1 MERPDVHHASPD
13 TAADLIEDASAY
25 QVGDDPTRSVFSYF
39 EEIFHA
45 LHRHLGC
52 RVMDDVID
60 HRSEHFCAASL
71 VAPVNAHSLV
81 GRKRSTTSTLFTIA
95 RTYTNAGVVS
105 LDAPPL
111 CLHIVFRGMFRLW
124 PCRNDPSNELHGDSR
139 AASGHDLRFDFEFK
153 ESRS

>member
-1 MERPDVHHASPD
+1 MTFKFRGFCALSTERPDVHHASPD

-71 VAPVNAHSLV
+71 VAPINAHSLV
-81 GRKRSTTSTLFTIA
+81 GRKRSTTSTLFMIA

-105 LDAPPL
+105 LDAPRTDL
-111 CLHIVFRGMFRLW
+111 
-124 PCRNDPSNELHGDSR
+124 PSIR
-139 AASGHDLRFDFEFK
+139 HDRC
-153 ESRS
+153 SH

>member
-25 QVGDDPTRSVFSYF
+25 QVGDDPTRSVFRYF

-95 RTYTNAGVVS
+95 RTYTNATWCLSMHREQTCRQDVTIG
-105 LDAPPL
+105 APTEAEQ
-111 CLHIVFRGMFRLW
+111 R
-124 PCRNDPSNELHGDSR
+124 
-139 AASGHDLRFDFEFK
+139 
-153 ESRS
+153 